1 MLKKKIQ
8 YNKIVSCICLLA
20 MCLVLV
26 NGCGQKKDKNGS
38 EISDDG
44 RSYGGEINADMKE
57 TVSTAFFDVTVDKA
71 ETYHT
76 FQFEDGL
83 YQADSGMVYLSV
95 TLTIQNTYDENL
107 SMSITDFTL
116 DYDGNT
122 TKDIITGYGKNDLKQ
137 DAYMD
142 NLFTLKKGESITKSI
157 LFTVADK
164 DIYTLN
170 YQEYYEDKF
179 EGNSFKIKLQPEAM

>member
-1 MLKKKIQ
+1 MLKKKLQ
-8 YNKIVSCICLLA
+8 YKKIVSCICLLA

-44 RSYGGEINADMKE
+44 RSYGGEINADMNE

-71 ETYHT
+71 VTYNR

-116 DYDGNT
+116 DYDGNES
-122 TKDIITGYGKNDLKQ
+122 KDIITGYGKNDLKQ
-137 DAYMD
+137 DEYMD

-164 DIYTLN
+164 DRYTLH

>member
-1 MLKKKIQ
+1 MLKKKLQ
-8 YNKIVSCICLLA
+8 YKKIISCICLLT
-20 MCLVLV
+20 MCLALV
-26 NGCGQKKDKNGS
+26 SGCGQKKDKNGS

-44 RSYGGEINADMKE
+44 RSYGGEINAGMKE
-57 TVSTAFFDVTVDKA
+57 TVSIAFFDVTVDKA
-71 ETYHT
+71 EKYNT
-76 FQFEDGL
+76 FQFQDGL

-95 TLTIQNTYDENL
+95 TLTIKNTYDENL

-116 DYDGNT
+116 DYDGS
-122 TKDIITGYGKNDLKQ
+122 KSGDIITGYGNNDLQQ
-137 DAYMD
+137 DDYMD

-164 DIYTLN
+164 DAYTLS

-179 EGNSFKIKLQPEAM
+179 EGNLFKIELQPEAQ